1 MLGSSGTVESAVGRV
16 RSEAVTLVGS
26 VRSEMV
32 AVKLRGD
39 VAGLSSA
46 VLLRLL
52 WITEG
57 GVSSSSTVIF

>member
-46 VLLRLL
+46 VLLRL
-52 WITEG
+52 WTTEG